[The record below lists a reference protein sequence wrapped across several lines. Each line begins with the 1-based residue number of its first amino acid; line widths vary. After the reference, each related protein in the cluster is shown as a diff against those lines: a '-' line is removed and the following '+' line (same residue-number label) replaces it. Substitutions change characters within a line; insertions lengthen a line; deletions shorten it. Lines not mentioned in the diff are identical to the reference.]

1 MAPRLQ
7 QQVRLLQL
15 SSLEFMQ
22 EIHGM
27 LDVNPFLEAPEAD
40 EGDGEPWL
48 DVRGGAT
55 SRSTGEAGDL
65 DTMSLIPNRLSL
77 ADHLHAQLGLLPL
90 EPRDLTL
97 ARAVVDSLDDDGRL
111 RTPLDEIAPCTGLTP
126 TADWSEMRIAL
137 RRVQSLEPAGV
148 AARSLQECLL
158 LQAREVDDVPLQA
171 LVKDIIELHLD
182 ALAGTREVA
191 SLARSLGRPEAD
203 VARACAR
210 IRRMDPRPG
219 TQLGGDQVQYI
230 TPDVVVRKVRGRWI
244 ASLNPAV
251 LPKVRFNQV
260 YADLFDRHRQAH
272 DSAMAG
278 QLRDARWAVRCV
290 QQRFNTIL
298 DVANAIVQRQI
309 GFFELGEMAI
319 KPMSLR
325 DVAQEVGVHE
335 STVSRVTNNKYL
347 ATLHGV
353 FELKHFFSR
362 AMTSASGGEFSGK
375 AAREL
380 VLDMIRSE
388 DTAAPL
394 TDAEI
399 ARQLNRQGLVL
410 CRRTVTKYRQQ
421 LRIESAER
429 RHPPAESCST
439 LDPAAARGHHGRK
452 LSTKTTATSTKKTQ
466 TTCLRMR

>member
-1 MAPRLQ
+1 MTSLQTRLVQQQGQAMAPRLQ

-27 LDVNPFLEAPEAD
+27 LDVNPFLEVPESAAD
-40 EGDGEPWL
+40 DADREPWL
-48 DVRGGAT
+48 DLRSGGGSGVRSG
-55 SRSTGEAGDL
+55 GEASDI
-65 DTMSLIPNRLSL
+65 DTMSLIPSRVSL
-77 ADHLHAQLGLLPL
+77 AGHLHAQLGVLPL
-90 EPRDLTL
+90 DPRDLAL

-111 RTPLDEIAPCTGLTP
+111 RCPLDEIAPCAGVYP
-126 TADWSEMRIAL
+126 MADWTEMRIAL

-158 LQAREVDDVPLQA
+158 LQSREVEDPALRL
-171 LVKDIIELHLD
+171 LVKEVVELHLD
-182 ALAGTREVA
+182 ALAGSRDVTA
-191 SLARSLGRPEAD
+191 LARSMGRPAED

-210 IRRMDPRPG
+210 IRRMSPRPG
-219 TQLGGDQVQYI
+219 AQLGEDPVQYI
-230 TPDVVVRKVRGRWI
+230 TPDVVVRKVRGRWVT
-244 ASLNPAV
+244 SLNPAV
-251 LPKVRFNQV
+251 MPKVRFNEV
-260 YADLFDRHRQAH
+260 YADLFDRHRAAN
-272 DSAMAG
+272 DTAMAG
-278 QLRDARWAVRCV
+278 HLRDARWAVRCV

-298 DVANAIVQRQI
+298 DVARSIVRRQV

-380 VLDMIRSE
+380 VLEMIRGESPAE
-388 DTAAPL
+388 PL

-399 ARQLNRQGLVL
+399 ARQLNRQGIVL
-410 CRRTVTKYRQQ
+410 CRRTVTKYRQ
-421 LRIESAER
+421 LMRIEPADRRCHPSAV
-429 RHPPAESCST
+429 
-439 LDPAAARGHHGRK
+439 LQAA
-452 LSTKTTATSTKKTQ
+452 
-466 TTCLRMR
+466 

>member
-1 MAPRLQ
+1 MTALQVRLVQQQGQIIAPRLQ
-7 QQVRLLQL
+7 HQVRLLQL

-27 LDVNPFLEAPEAD
+27 VDVNPFLEVPDSA
-40 EGDGEPWL
+40 GDGEDADREPWL
-48 DVRGGAT
+48 DPRGGGGAT
-55 SRSTGEAGDL
+55 RSTGEAGDM
-65 DTMSLIPNRLSL
+65 DTMSLIPHRLTL
-77 ADHLHAQLGLLPL
+77 AEHLHAQLGVLPL
-90 EPRDLTL
+90 DPRDLAL

-111 RTPLDEIAPCTGLTP
+111 RTPLDEIAPCAGVRP
-126 TADWSEMRIAL
+126 MADWTEMRIAL

-158 LQAREVDDVPLQA
+158 LQAREVDDLSLRS
-171 LVKDIIELHLD
+171 LVKQVIELHLE
-182 ALAGTREVA
+182 AFAA
-191 SLARSLGRPEAD
+191 SRDMATLARSMGRPEVD

-219 TQLGGDQVQYI
+219 AQVGGDQVQYI
-230 TPDVVVRKVRGRWI
+230 TPDVVVRKVRGRWVT
-244 ASLNPAV
+244 SLNPAV

-260 YADLFDRHRQAH
+260 YADLFDRHRAAH
-272 DSAMAG
+272 DTAMAG

-298 DVANAIVQRQI
+298 DVARSIVSRQL
-309 GFFELGEMAI
+309 GFFEFGEMAI
-319 KPMSLR
+319 KPLSLR

-362 AMTSASGGEFSGK
+362 AMSSSSGAEFSGK
-375 AAREL
+375 AVREL
-380 VLDMIRSE
+380 VQEMIRTESP
-388 DTAAPL
+388 DAPL

-399 ARQLNRQGLVL
+399 ARQLGRQGLAI

-421 LRIESAER
+421 LRIDAADR
-429 RHPPAESCST
+429 RRRPLLT
-439 LDPAAARGHHGRK
+439 LQAA
-452 LSTKTTATSTKKTQ
+452 
-466 TTCLRMR
+466 